1 VDLVFYMDLTAISKI
16 RFLVESLIIVIF
28 TNFLMTVIT
37 NRGAGRCV
45 TIYANNGVITFLGV
59 V

>member
-1 VDLVFYMDLTAISKI
+1 MDLTVIPKI
-16 RFLVESLIIVIF
+16 RFRRMSLIIVIF

-37 NRGAGRCV
+37 NRGAGHCV